1 MRELGF
7 PSNVSKVKL
16 ADLLEERYP
25 DYKWEKVYLLKGR
38 FAQQKQLERNIRTL
52 FQVRAVLF
60 VVLCCP
66 NLVFIYGRVLRSL

>member
-38 FAQQKQLERNIRTL
+38 FAQQKRLERNIRTL
-52 FQVRAVLF
+52 FQVR
-60 VVLCCP
+60 VVLCCT
-66 NLVFIYGRVLRSL
+66 VLLCVAQLIVLT